1 MRVSVRLYVL
11 WRRVFAGKRRC
22 GKLLACRA
30 AIVKRV
36 IDIDAEKAIC
46 HGAGGNSQFIVY

>member
-30 AIVKRV
+30 AIVKGM